1 MFPASVEPYPEKRE
15 ISEWF
20 DWMFREIPYGGIQ
33 LPNEEIANT
42 FASHALRLRDR
53 LRDVYHH
60 LPISLEPRLIE
71 SLIVY
76 QCWELEKKQYAT
88 AKHPE
93 AHRLGS
99 MRTVEAERYVGQ
111 VGTAWGYHCVEG
123 GDGHRYVITVPTG
136 RDDETIPATEALCNR
151 LARLIGLSVPDI
163 AVVSVEGKLRMHSE
177 DERQGRAHRRPKRAP
192 ELCVGFRC
200 QNLCHS
206 ATSTQAEPSSS
217 ARSRRRNL
225 VGILVLNTWTLNL
238 SPRQWNDC
246 SSAVGQLDCALAGDA
261 GGLAG
266 GDWSRFLDS
275 TYDSLPAAQAVAARV
290 KKWDQINPWVQKVFQ
305 ANLDPI
311 WEFAFRMPPEW
322 YGGNRR
328 TLTHVLE
335 KLGRRQWEIGN
346 ALLHFLRVGYF
357 PELRMSAS
365 GIVGA
370 SSKKAS

>member
-1 MFPASVEPYPEKRE
+1 M
-15 ISEWF
+15 
-20 DWMFREIPYGGIQ
+20 
-33 LPNEEIANT
+33 
-42 FASHALRLRDR
+42 
-53 LRDVYHH
+53 
-60 LPISLEPRLIE
+60 
-71 SLIVY
+71 
-76 QCWELEKKQYAT
+76 
-88 AKHPE
+88 
-93 AHRLGS
+93 
-99 MRTVEAERYVGQ
+99 
-111 VGTAWGYHCVEG
+111 
-123 GDGHRYVITVPTG
+123 
-136 RDDETIPATEALCNR
+136 
-151 LARLIGLSVPDI
+151 
-163 AVVSVEGKLRMHSE
+163 
-177 DERQGRAHRRPKRAP
+177 
-192 ELCVGFRC
+192 
-200 QNLCHS
+200 
-206 ATSTQAEPSSS
+206 
-217 ARSRRRNL
+217 
-225 VGILVLNTWTLNL
+225 LVLNSWTLNL

-246 SSAVGQLDCALAGDA
+246 SGAVDQLDCALAGDA

-275 TYDSLPAAQAVAARV
+275 THESLPAAQAVAARV